1 MHRRDGAALNL
12 SPGPLR
18 LGTMS
23 SVSERTERDE
33 AFTVFVTTYGHPLR
47 RYAYVLTGD
56 ATGAD
61 DLLQASL
68 EKLYLAWDKVASE
81 EARVAYAR
89 RIMARTQAS
98 WWRRGV
104 RRERPAAEP
113 PEPRPTAE
121 SARPLRSV
129 EERDEVWRLLATVPT
144 RTRAVLVLRYYEDL
158 TEADIAAVLG
168 CSIGSVK
175 SQLSRG
181 LARLRLENAPPGS
194 PDTPTVHPTAHPPA
208 SLPVSCDEGCDDT
221 AEVTP

>member
-1 MHRRDGAALNL
+1 MSAMGA
-12 SPGPLR
+12 
-18 LGTMS
+18 
-23 SVSERTERDE
+23 RTERDE
-33 AFTVFVTTYGHPLR
+33 AFTVFVAAHGHALR
-47 RYAYVLTGD
+47 RYAYVLVGD
-56 ATGAD
+56 AAGAD

-81 EARVAYAR
+81 EARVGYAR

-98 WWRRGV
+98 WWRRAV
-104 RRERPAAEP
+104 ARERPAAEL
-113 PEPRPTAE
+113 PEPRPTAQ
-121 SARPLRSV
+121 SPQPLRAV
-129 EERDEVWRLLATVPT
+129 EDRDEIWRLLATVPP

-181 LARLRLENAPPGS
+181 LARLRLEHAPPDS
-194 PDTPTVHPTAHPPA
+194 RATPDVTPIVEPTAQPFTHPPA
-208 SLPVSCDEGCDDT
+208 SRDTSCVNGCDET